1 MDSSPG
7 VTFLRRIGAAKIPR
21 ACRKP
26 SRYIT
31 YRARLMGLGDRID
44 VFFHAFSDVYSRLGD
59 RGRGE
64 RAAMKIVV
72 IGGTGLIGKKVV
84 MNLRQHGHEVVAA
97 SPSLGVNTVTGEG
110 LAQAL
115 AGAQVVVDVA
125 NAPSW
130 EDNAVLAFFE
140 TSGRNLL
147 AAEAA
152 AGIGHHV
159 ALSVVGTDRLLASGY
174 FRAKMAQE
182 QLIKASPIPYTI
194 VRATQFFEFVGGIAQ
209 SATEGQTVR
218 LPPVL
223 MQPIASDDVA
233 AVMADAALGEPLNGT
248 VDLAGPEPIRQDD
261 LVRRFLNA
269 TGDARTVITDP
280 KALYFGIAVNDQ
292 SLTPGDHPRLGPTRF
307 EDWLSRNA

>member
-1 MDSSPG
+1 
-7 VTFLRRIGAAKIPR
+7 
-21 ACRKP
+21 
-26 SRYIT
+26 
-31 YRARLMGLGDRID
+31 
-44 VFFHAFSDVYSRLGD
+44 
-59 RGRGE
+59 
-64 RAAMKIVV
+64 MKIVV
-72 IGGTGLIGKKVV
+72 IGGSGLIGKKVV
-84 MNLRQHGHEVVAA
+84 TNLRQHGHEVVAA
-97 SPSLGVNTVTGEG
+97 SPSSGVNTVTGEG

-152 AGIGHHV
+152 ARVGHHV

-182 QLIKASPIPYTI
+182 KLIKASSIPYTI

-223 MQPIASDDVA
+223 MQPTASDDVA
-233 AVMADAALGEPLNGT
+233 AVMADVALGEPLNGT

-261 LVRRFLNA
+261 LVRQFLNA
-269 TGDARTVITDP
+269 TGDVRTVLTDP
-280 KALYFGIAVNDQ
+280 KALYFGITVNDQ

-307 EDWLSRNA
+307 GDWLSHNAKPGAAPDPARK

>member
-1 MDSSPG
+1 
-7 VTFLRRIGAAKIPR
+7 
-21 ACRKP
+21 
-26 SRYIT
+26 
-31 YRARLMGLGDRID
+31 
-44 VFFHAFSDVYSRLGD
+44 
-59 RGRGE
+59 
-64 RAAMKIVV
+64 MKIVV
-72 IGGTGLIGKKVV
+72 IGGTGLIGTKVV
-84 MNLRQHGHEVVAA
+84 RNLRDKGNEVVAA
-97 SPSLGVNTVTGEG
+97 SPSKGINSVTGEG

-130 EDNAVLAFFE
+130 EDKAVLEFFE

-152 AGIGHHV
+152 AGVGHHV

-182 QLIKASPIPYTI
+182 NLIKASPIPYTI

-209 SATEGQTVR
+209 SATEGRTVR

-223 MQPIASDDVA
+223 MQPIVSDDVA
-233 AVMADAALGEPLNGT
+233 AVMAEAALAEPLNGT
-248 VDLAGPEPIRQDD
+248 VDLAGPEQIRQDD
-261 LVRRFLNA
+261 LVRQFLSA

-280 KALYFGIAVNDQ
+280 KALYYGIAVNDQ
-292 SLTPGDHPRLGPTRF
+292 SLTPGDKPRLGPTRF
-307 EDWLSRNA
+307 AEWLSRNA